1 MRLRLSLVFLAL
13 SAAAPASAEVILSC
27 TFPTIPS
34 VVMRFPDGLESEK
47 QMIVAERPA
56 VPLTEGQGTGRLIS
70 AEVDGYKFRF
80 APQNSVMDV
89 EKDDAILISETGVC
103 VTIGGPVNEAPLKI
117 EKPPTSEAAIA
128 PSELVQTAED
138 RGNWR
143 VSEDKSA
150 FDDSRTV
157 VLSLS
162 SDQPIAGRFGAAN
175 PAEIYLRCQENSTSL
190 YLVLNDQ
197 FLSDIQGF
205 GSVDYRIDEQK
216 ASVARM
222 TASTDNQALG
232 LWDGGKSIPLIKK
245 LLTGNSVV
253 FRATPFNESPIE
265 FSFTLAGLK
274 NAVRPLKEACVW

>member
-1 MRLRLSLVFLAL
+1 MRLRLSLVVLAL
-13 SAAAPASAEVILSC
+13 SAAAPVSAEVILSC

-34 VVMRFPDGLESEK
+34 VVMRFPEGLKSGK
-47 QMIVAERPA
+47 QMIVGERPA
-56 VPLTEGQGTGRLIS
+56 VPLTEGQGAGRLIS

-89 EKDDAILISETGVC
+89 EKDDALLISEAGVC
-103 VTIGGPVNEAPLKI
+103 VTIGGPVNEASLKI

-128 PSELVQTAED
+128 PSEPVQTAED

-162 SDQPIAGRFGAAN
+162 SDQPIAGRFAAAS

-245 LLTGNSVV
+245 LMMGKSVV

-265 FSFTLAGLK
+265 FSFTLAGLE